1 MKPRTRKAMI
11 AYLSRHFR
19 YDTMSS
25 GNWATSYAVN
35 IKAQNVPL
43 PAGIDRECVYQ
54 MLDVQDAWDKSGF
67 NAILREFDARHFH
80 CFQIGTNG
88 RSGGYLVLYRGGT
101 RASEH
106 KSQCRTCGQANFQA
120 VETEPGVCERCHATA
135 RYNRDFPPVV
145 YTLPGQG
152 LDEDGDFSEYDTSSL
167 RSKVDVVWDFDQTC
181 ARAVDAYVRFAAD
194 NRAVEVEVPCTR
206 KVIVAQAR

>member
-11 AYLSRHFR
+11 AYLAEHFR
-19 YDTMSS
+19 YDTMNSW
-25 GNWATSYAVN
+25 NRATSYAVN
-35 IKAQNVPL
+35 IKASHITL
-43 PAGIDRECVYQ
+43 PAGVDREAVYQ
-54 MLDVQDAWDKSGF
+54 MLDVQDAWDESGF

-88 RSGGYLVLYRGGT
+88 RSGGYLVLYQGGT

-106 KSQCRTCGQANFQA
+106 KSQCRNCGQANFQA
-120 VETEPGVCERCHATA
+120 VTTEPGVCGRCGATA

-145 YTLPGQG
+145 YTKPGLG
-152 LDEDGDFSEYDTSSL
+152 MDEDRDYSEYDISSL
-167 RSKVDVVWDFDQTC
+167 RAKVDIVWDFDQTC

-194 NRAVEVEVPCTR
+194 NQAVEIEVPCTR